1 MGPADL
7 EEIIKAIKKPLSEQV
22 LVGPGD
28 DAGVY
33 LLEGDLAIV
42 ETVDIITPLVN
53 NPFYFGAISA
63 ANSLS
68 DVYAMGG
75 KPLTALAILGF
86 SPCDY
91 EPEVIKEI
99 LRGAVSVMNKAGV
112 ELMGGHSFEDN
123 ELKFG
128 LSVTGTVDKDRI
140 LRVNGAT
147 QGDLLILTKPIGTGI
162 MTTALKAGK
171 ITDED
176 LEPVVRCLLTLNDR
190 ASVAAL
196 SACATA
202 ATDVTGFGLLG
213 HAYNMVR
220 DSATDFII
228 NSEVVPVFERARGF
242 IALGIVPQGAYNNL
256 AFLDGKVDFAD
267 SLDEDARLLLSDPQ
281 TSGGLLISVP
291 ERNIDVFKASGTECS
306 IIGRVE
312 RGSGRLK
319 VNQVQDKSLSNW

>member
-7 EEIIKAIKKPLSEQV
+7 EDLITAVKRPLSEKV
-22 LVGPGD
+22 IVGPGD

-33 LLEGDLAIV
+33 LLNDGTAIV

-68 DVYAMGG
+68 DIYAMGG
-75 KPLTALAILGF
+75 RPLTALALVGF

-91 EPEVIKEI
+91 EPEIIREI
-99 LRGAVSVMNKAGV
+99 LRGAISVMDRAGA

-128 LSVTGTVDKDRI
+128 LSVTGTVNKDRI
-140 LRVNGAT
+140 LRVNGAAP
-147 QGDLLILTKPIGTGI
+147 GDLLILTKPIGTGI

-171 ITDED
+171 VTEEV
-176 LEPVVRCLLTLNDR
+176 LEHIIQWLLALNDR
-190 ASVAAL
+190 ASAAAL
-196 SACATA
+196 NAGATA

-220 DSATDFII
+220 NSATDFVID
-228 NSEVVPVFERARGF
+228 SGSVPVFERVRSF
-242 IALGIVPQGAYNNL
+242 IASGIVPQGAYNNL

-267 SLDEDARLLLSDPQ
+267 SLDEDTKLLLSDPQ
-281 TSGGLLISVP
+281 TSGGLLISIP
-291 ERNIDVFKASGTECS
+291 AHNIEVFKTSGTECS

-312 RGSGRLK
+312 TGSGRLRVK
-319 VNQVQDKSLSNW
+319 QSQDKSLSNG